1 MSKHIYGAFDLEL
14 FGKRLNRRRE
24 QLGWNRAQL
33 ADKLGVTRSH
43 VANMCRGVESAPSMD
58 LFVNICETM
67 SVSADY
73 LLGFTHTPYAKND
86 NKKFEDEIN
95 RRYNIAQKAYSDI
108 GLEVPEDLKDL
119 IENQVVSEME
129 KEDNEG

>member
-1 MSKHIYGAFDLEL
+1 MSKHFYGAFDLEL

-24 QLGWNRAQL
+24 QLGWSRAYL
-33 ADKLGVTRSH
+33 ADKIGVSQSH

-73 LLGFTHTPYAKND
+73 LLGFTHTPYVKND
-86 NKKFEDEIN
+86 SKKIEKEID
-95 RRYNIAQKAYSDI
+95 RRYDIAQKAYADI
-108 GLEVPEDLKDL
+108 GLEVPADLKEL
-119 IENQVVSEME
+119 IENQVINEME
-129 KEDNEG
+129 EHDEG